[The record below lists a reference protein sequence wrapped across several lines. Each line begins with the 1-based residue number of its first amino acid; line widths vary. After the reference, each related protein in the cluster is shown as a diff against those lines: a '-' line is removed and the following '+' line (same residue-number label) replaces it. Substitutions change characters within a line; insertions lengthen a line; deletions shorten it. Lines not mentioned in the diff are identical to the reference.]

1 MLKKNVIIRLSDFGF
16 TLIINLFILG
26 IEISYI
32 KSIFIR
38 LPTPFLTLI
47 QSKNIR
53 HFYEKRVSTF
63 FLSSVKVATCS
74 SDPEREKEGGH
85 VKFKFAFS
93 TKGNFPAIK
102 HEKETAH
109 TKVDIICTC
118 SHFNPFSALSLSF
131 YFQVTLY
138 SFSLSLFV
146 L

>member
-53 HFYEKRVSTF
+53 HFYQKRVSTF

-74 SDPEREKEGGH
+74 SDPEREKEGVMSNSNLH
-85 VKFKFAFS
+85 FQ
-93 TKGNFPAIK
+93 P
-102 HEKETAH
+102 KE
-109 TKVDIICTC
+109 I
-118 SHFNPFSALSLSF
+118 
-131 YFQVTLY
+131 FQP
-138 SFSLSLFV
+138 
-146 L
+146 